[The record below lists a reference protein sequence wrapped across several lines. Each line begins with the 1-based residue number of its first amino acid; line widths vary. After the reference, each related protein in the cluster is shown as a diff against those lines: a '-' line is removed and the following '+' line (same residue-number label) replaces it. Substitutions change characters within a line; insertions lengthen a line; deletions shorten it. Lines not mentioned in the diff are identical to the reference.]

1 MKFNS
6 LETFLCNES
15 LVGAGKVDIFMEST
29 ENLGPGAKE
38 AVQQKCPKAT
48 VSECHVL
55 EILSDAPLGGPLVA
69 AEFIDMTSPI

>member
-1 MKFNS
+1 
-6 LETFLCNES
+6 
-15 LVGAGKVDIFMEST
+15 MEST